1 VTDVSKRKRAPAVA
15 TQDIPDRT
23 KLNTANPIEL
33 SPASQAESRPSAAVF
48 EALCWSSREEI
59 GALLSEIAA
68 RAETGCIYVGLGDE
82 RVFDI
87 RRTTLSAWQFVW
99 VMKRSSFAACDPRL
113 VRPKRPAVCPPARGG
128 TMSAIDLL
136 KTPQAKKRGGRAP
149 ATRFALRTRHR
160 SAASRR
166 GLAAERVPLS
176 GSAAGLTSAT

>member
-1 VTDVSKRKRAPAVA
+1 MFPKENGAPAVA

-82 RVFDI
+82 RGLRYTADNIVSLAVRMGDEALQL
-87 RRTTLSAWQFVW
+87 RRL
-99 VMKRSSFAACDPRL
+99 RSE
-113 VRPKRPAVCPPARGG
+113 AR
-128 TMSAIDLL
+128 
-136 KTPQAKKRGGRAP
+136 
-149 ATRFALRTRHR
+149 
-160 SAASRR
+160 
-166 GLAAERVPLS
+166 AAEADRLS
-176 GSAAGLTSAT
+176 VLRQGAEQ